1 MSIIEYK
8 NDDKNKLKKNIE
20 KLEYNQLCQIYNIII
35 KDTDKVSENNNG
47 IFINLKYLNNTT
59 LEKLFNFVEYC
70 EKNKPEIS
78 KDTQSEKSIFSNED
92 NTNNTLLENSFK
104 LFDTTS
110 RSSDTN
116 NKLLD
121 TTSRT
126 SDTNNKLLDIN
137 SKSSDTITDESNMYN
152 LNLSANNKG
161 SDFIFKNYIDKLSS
175 SNYKEFTEDIGKKT
189 IKPNTNKIK
198 LNGVKYRLIK
208 KCREIKKLS
217 NSEIVETIINNY
229 DNNEID
235 YKYYSLNELKQEIL
249 IK

>member
-1 MSIIEYK
+1 MSITEYT
-8 NDDKNKLKKNIE
+8 NDDKNTLKKNIE

-47 IFINLKYLNNTT
+47 IFINLKYLNNNT
-59 LEKLFNFVEYC
+59 LEKLNNFVKYC
-70 EKNKPEIS
+70 EKNKPEVSI
-78 KDTQSEKSIFSNED
+78 DTQSEKSIFSNEN
-92 NTNNTLLENSFK
+92 NTNNAKSSDINNK
-104 LFDTTS
+104 LIDTTS
-110 RSSDTN
+110 KSSDT
-116 NKLLD
+116 
-121 TTSRT
+121 TSNL
-126 SDTNNKLLDIN
+126 SDTYSKLIDTS
-137 SKSSDTITDESNMYN
+137 SKSSDTIAEEYNMYN

-208 KCREIKKLS
+208 KCREINKLS

-229 DNNEID
+229 DNNDVD
-235 YKYYSLNELKQEIL
+235 YKYYSLNELKEEC
-249 IK
+249 

>member
-1 MSIIEYK
+1 MSITEYT
-8 NDDKNKLKKNIE
+8 NDDKNTLKKNIE

-47 IFINLKYLNNTT
+47 IFINLKYLNNNT
-59 LEKLFNFVEYC
+59 LEKLNNFVKYC
-70 EKNKPEIS
+70 EKNKPEVSI
-78 KDTQSEKSIFSNED
+78 DTQSEKSIFSNEN
-92 NTNNTLLENSFK
+92 NTNNAKSSDINNK
-104 LFDTTS
+104 LIDTTS
-110 RSSDTN
+110 KSSDT
-116 NKLLD
+116 
-121 TTSRT
+121 TSNL
-126 SDTNNKLLDIN
+126 SDTYSKLIDTS
-137 SKSSDTITDESNMYN
+137 SKSSDTIAEEYNMYN

-208 KCREIKKLS
+208 KCREINKLS

-229 DNNEID
+229 DNNDID
-235 YKYYSLNELKQEIL
+235 YKYYSLNELKEDF
-249 IK
+249 

>member
-1 MSIIEYK
+1 MSIMEYT
-8 NDDKNKLKKNIE
+8 NDDKNRLKKNIE

-47 IFINLKYLNNTT
+47 IFINLKYLNNNT
-59 LEKLFNFVEYC
+59 LEKLFDFVEYC
-70 EKNKPEIS
+70 EKNKPKIS
-78 KDTQSEKSIFSNED
+78 KDTQSEKSIFSNEG
-92 NTNNTLLENSFK
+92 NTNNTLFENSSK
-104 LFDTTS
+104 SFDTISKSIDITS
-110 RSSDTN
+110 KSSDTN
-116 NKLLD
+116 DKP
-121 TTSRT
+121 
-126 SDTNNKLLDIN
+126 LDIN
-137 SKSSDTITDESNMYN
+137 SKSSDTITEEYNMYN
-152 LNLSANNKG
+152 LNLSTNNKG

-208 KCREIKKLS
+208 KCREINKLS

-235 YKYYSLNELKQEIL
+235 YKYYSLNELKEEIL

>member
-1 MSIIEYK
+1 MSITEYT
-8 NDDKNKLKKNIE
+8 NDDKNTLKKNIE

-47 IFINLKYLNNTT
+47 IFINLKYLNNNT
-59 LEKLFNFVEYC
+59 LEKLFNFVKYC

-78 KDTQSEKSIFSNED
+78 KDTRSEKSIFSDED
-92 NTNNTLLENSFK
+92 NTNNTLLENS
-104 LFDTTS
+104 
-110 RSSDTN
+110 

-121 TTSRT
+121 TTSIS

-137 SKSSDTITDESNMYN
+137 SKSSDTITDEYNMYN

-208 KCREIKKLS
+208 KCREINKLS

-229 DNNEID
+229 DNNDID
-235 YKYYSLNELKQEIL
+235 YKYYSLNELKEDF
-249 IK
+249 

>member
-1 MSIIEYK
+1 MEYT
-8 NDDKNKLKKNIE
+8 NDDKNRLKKNIE

-92 NTNNTLLENSFK
+92 NTNTLLENNYK
-104 LFDTTS
+104 LFDTIDKSPDITS
-110 RSSDTN
+110 KSSDTN
-116 NKLLD
+116 NK
-121 TTSRT
+121 SI
-126 SDTNNKLLDIN
+126 DIT
-137 SKSSDTITDESNMYN
+137 SKSSDTITDEYNMYN
-152 LNLSANNKG
+152 LNLSINNKG

-175 SNYKEFTEDIGKKT
+175 NNYKEFTEDIGKKT

-208 KCREIKKLS
+208 KCREINKLA

-229 DNNEID
+229 DNNVID
-235 YKYYSLNELKQEIL
+235 YKYYSLNELKEEIL